1 MKEKANCYTDSRHK
15 QLTQKLPRLFAFDL
29 FYFVIH
35 CDFGVVDMVAT
46 TTADLSGKTK
56 RRRLRIKMAKFEETP
71 PEVRTPENVE
81 MRSAS
86 MLPTVGPFPPKLG
99 LRTRGREHRLW
110 SQRNAVKRRRPTSTA
125 ILTCIAQHQ

>member
-1 MKEKANCYTDSRHK
+1 MQFVCVVLLEY
-15 QLTQKLPRLFAFDL
+15 QVAFDL
-29 FYFVIH
+29 FYFVNH
-35 CDFGVVDMVAT
+35 CDFRMVDMVAT
-46 TTADLSGKTK
+46 MSADLSGKP
-56 RRRLRIKMAKFEETP
+56 AKFEETP

-125 ILTCIAQHQ
+125 ILIAQHQ